1 MKKCIIFCGGEKCGK
16 DLFAD
21 KNLDEYTKICADSG
35 YNFACEVGVKTDII
49 VGDFDSLGYVP
60 SDLLGV
66 EIIKYN
72 SEKDDT
78 DTLLAVKIALEK
90 GFDYIEIYGA
100 LGGRFDH
107 TFANIQTLKYIKDK
121 NCEGVIVSENE
132 EIRMIKNEKIT
143 IKKREKYALSVFSYS
158 LISDGVCIN
167 GVKYPMLNGTL
178 KSSFPLG
185 ISNEIINDFAT
196 ISVESGTLI
205 VVQAKIL

>member
-1 MKKCIIFCGGEKCGK
+1 MKKCMIFCGGDNFSS
-16 DLFAD
+16 DLFVD
-21 KNLDEYTKICADSG
+21 KNLDEYIKICADSG
-35 YNFACEVGVKTDII
+35 YKYACEVGIKPDLI

-60 SDLLGV
+60 TDLTGV
-66 EIIKYN
+66 EIIKHN
-72 SEKDDT
+72 AEKDDT

-90 GFDYIEIYGA
+90 NCDFIEIYGA

-121 NCEGVIVSENE
+121 NCEGIIISENE
-132 EIRMIKNEKIT
+132 EIRMIKNEKIAV
-143 IKKREKYALSVFSYS
+143 KKREEYSLSVFSYS